1 MLTGGVW
8 SRRKALLALEPPGA
22 SLSPCPAG
30 PTQLHLERRWGN
42 SGASLPVRGSVLP
55 RSLYII
61 IIAFAIDQHCVVT
74 GQSNQSNLNLV
85 QQYSSLPSIIDY
97 MRQERGIYFFLIVSS
112 ASPLMLGSSG
122 RGDVWQTKVG
132 MPTSTSWVVDTQ
144 KWCGWWCTHSSKAP
158 YILEMAIDLSQKR
171 AQLHEVH

>member
-1 MLTGGVW
+1 MTRVLTGGVW

-22 SLSPCPAG
+22 SLSPCSAG

-74 GQSNQSNLNLV
+74 GQSNQTNLSLV
-85 QQYSSLPSIIDY
+85 QQLLYPS
-97 MRQERGIYFFLIVSS
+97 Q
-112 ASPLMLGSSG
+112 
-122 RGDVWQTKVG
+122 Q
-132 MPTSTSWVVDTQ
+132 
-144 KWCGWWCTHSSKAP
+144 H
-158 YILEMAIDLSQKR
+158 
-171 AQLHEVH
+171 

>member
-1 MLTGGVW
+1 MLAQPQSRTTFGHFTSITPSDPFYPGTTLRRGQHATRVLTGGVW

-42 SGASLPVRGSVLP
+42 SSASLPVRGSVLP

-85 QQYSSLPSIIDY
+85 QQYSSLPSNIDY
-97 MRQERGIYFFLIVSS
+97 TR
-112 ASPLMLGSSG
+112 
-122 RGDVWQTKVG
+122 
-132 MPTSTSWVVDTQ
+132 
-144 KWCGWWCTHSSKAP
+144 
-158 YILEMAIDLSQKR
+158 
-171 AQLHEVH
+171 